1 MKRRDLLI
9 AAASLGLPLSLGAQQ
24 AYPSRPITWAVG
36 FPPGGGADGVTR
48 LVADKLSQNIGQPVI
63 VENRPGAS
71 GSIAAQYVTEA
82 AADGYTIMM
91 AEQGV
96 LVFNTALYSKLSY
109 DPKNLAPVSNM
120 IRAPLILVVNPA
132 FPAKDF
138 AGFIE
143 VVKQQP
149 GKFNYGSPGRGIAHN
164 LAMEA
169 LKARAGL
176 DIVDVHYKGIAP
188 AAQDL
193 IAGQIAISAI
203 DTVIV
208 LPHLKSGK
216 LRPLATFSEKR
227 LSVAPDVP
235 SLAELGYPDMD
246 IAPIVAVVAPKNTPK
261 QIIARLSAEVQR
273 AVRDPEVSA
282 KLNGLGL
289 EIIADTPEQ
298 FAAFLDA
305 EGKRW
310 LPFIRKLNIK
320 LD

>member
-9 AAASLGLPLSLGAQQ
+9 AAASLGLPLPVGAQQ
-24 AYPSRPITWAVG
+24 AYPARPITWVVG

-48 LVADKLSQNIGQPVI
+48 LVAAKLSQNIGQPVI

-71 GSIAAQYVTEA
+71 GSIAGQYVTEA
-82 AADGYTIMM
+82 APDGYTIMM

-109 DPKNLAPVSNM
+109 DPKNLAPASNM

-138 AGFIE
+138 PGFIE

-188 AAQDL
+188 A
-193 IAGQIAISAI
+193 
-203 DTVIV
+203 
-208 LPHLKSGK
+208 
-216 LRPLATFSEKR
+216 
-227 LSVAPDVP
+227 
-235 SLAELGYPDMD
+235 
-246 IAPIVAVVAPKNTPK
+246 
-261 QIIARLSAEVQR
+261 
-273 AVRDPEVSA
+273 
-282 KLNGLGL
+282 
-289 EIIADTPEQ
+289 
-298 FAAFLDA
+298 
-305 EGKRW
+305 
-310 LPFIRKLNIK
+310 
-320 LD
+320 